1 MLAKWLR
8 RLWRVALTTAVAP
21 LLIPVEF
28 YAAAWIGD
36 ATGWYRVEDYMCTIP
51 EGCDE
56 SIAERKRLREMRTA
70 ATSNYDNGLGIR
82 TLPEKGR
89 GR

>member
-8 RLWRVALTTAVAP
+8 RLWWAALITIAAL
-21 LLIPVEF
+21 LLIPVGF
-28 YAAAWIGD
+28 LAAAWIGD

-56 SIAERKRLREMRTA
+56 YVAERKRLREMRTA
-70 ATSNYDNGLGIR
+70 PKSN
-82 TLPEKGR
+82 
-89 GR
+89 